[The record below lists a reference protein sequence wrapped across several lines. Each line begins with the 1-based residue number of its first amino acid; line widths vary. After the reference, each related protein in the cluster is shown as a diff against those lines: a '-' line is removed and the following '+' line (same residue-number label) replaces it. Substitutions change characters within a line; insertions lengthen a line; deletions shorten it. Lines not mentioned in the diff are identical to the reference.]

1 MSKWKSTPRIDVK
14 ESKNMEKDETQNQKL
29 HEKGLIAEHI
39 EEIEKE
45 RKAYQ
50 TQIKEQQAIIVE
62 GIKQARTLDGRL
74 TTLMRENDEMSTKI
88 MLLENEAKQSREDE
102 YEIAKQ
108 AIVDQT
114 STMVNLD
121 ELKAKAE
128 TRLSEANFK
137 VKQLEEEKVFFGG
150 TKYI

>member
-1 MSKWKSTPRIDVK
+1 
-14 ESKNMEKDETQNQKL
+14 MEKDETQNQNL
-29 HEKGLIAEHI
+29 QEKGLIAEHI
-39 EEIEKE
+39 EEIEKDC
-45 RKAYQ
+45 KAYQ

-62 GIKQARTLDGRL
+62 GIEQARTLNKRL

>member
-1 MSKWKSTPRIDVK
+1 
-14 ESKNMEKDETQNQKL
+14 
-29 HEKGLIAEHI
+29 
-39 EEIEKE
+39 
-45 RKAYQ
+45 
-50 TQIKEQQAIIVE
+50 
-62 GIKQARTLDGRL
+62 
-74 TTLMRENDEMSTKI
+74 MRENDEMSTKI

-150 TKYI
+150 AIRGGVWCFLNISKYCGQTKKYILY

>member
-1 MSKWKSTPRIDVK
+1 
-14 ESKNMEKDETQNQKL
+14 MEKDEIQNQKL

-50 TQIKEQQAIIVE
+50 MQIKEQQAMIVE
-62 GIKQARTLDGRL
+62 GIKQARTLDERL

-88 MLLENEAKQSREDE
+88 MLLENEVKQNCEDE
-102 YEIAKQ
+102 YEMAKQ

-114 STMVNLD
+114 SAMVNLD
-121 ELKAKAE
+121 KLKEKAE
-128 TRLSEANFK
+128 SRLREANFK
-137 VKQLEEEKVFFGG
+137 VKQFEEEKVFLVGF
-150 TKYI
+150 